1 MRALS
6 AVWSRGVSVPSG
18 LKRLQ
23 GRKRREDAGQFRRI
37 APVPAT
43 VIQAEPRHGASEFR
57 TSLGPGG
64 SVVRKRPL
72 GHHAMSVRPVLKRL
86 HSPDAHE
93 LHTFTPVDRACF
105 GVLVQA
111 MFGPDGGEGEESFDV
126 LVCTP
131 TWLAREV
138 ERMGLVDGRHHLI
151 VHEFNLERI
160 RSFLV
165 AYASTCAGETWQEV
179 AAKLCRLGKWE
190 FEDYAP

>member
-1 MRALS
+1 
-6 AVWSRGVSVPSG
+6 
-18 LKRLQ
+18 
-23 GRKRREDAGQFRRI
+23 
-37 APVPAT
+37 
-43 VIQAEPRHGASEFR
+43 
-57 TSLGPGG
+57 
-64 SVVRKRPL
+64 
-72 GHHAMSVRPVLKRL
+72 
-86 HSPDAHE
+86 
-93 LHTFTPVDRACF
+93 
-105 GVLVQA
+105 

-179 AAKLCRLGKWE
+179 AAKLSRLGKWE